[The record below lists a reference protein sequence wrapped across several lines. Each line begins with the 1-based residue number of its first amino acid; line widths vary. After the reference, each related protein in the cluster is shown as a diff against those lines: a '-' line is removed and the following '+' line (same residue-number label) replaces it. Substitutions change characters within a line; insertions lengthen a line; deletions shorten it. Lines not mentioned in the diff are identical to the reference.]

1 MQQPP
6 PIPPSPAAPVAAPA
20 PGKKAAA
27 EKTAAAA
34 DAGGRASRL
43 TNPQKLALLKQVLQ
57 EGAHVAVHGKIIS
70 SWAAVHATMKEHES
84 FSSPAGSAAIKVPV
98 AETLRSEAEREMK
111 EYTGKEGAEA

>member
-1 MQQPP
+1 M
-6 PIPPSPAAPVAAPA
+6 
-20 PGKKAAA
+20 
-27 EKTAAAA
+27 
-34 DAGGRASRL
+34 

-98 AETLRSEAEREMK
+98 AETLRSEAERDIK
-111 EYTGKEGAEA
+111 EYTEKGGKKGQNHKYWSGFDDEEWGEYEQVLEDLKVGKDEDEIKVSL